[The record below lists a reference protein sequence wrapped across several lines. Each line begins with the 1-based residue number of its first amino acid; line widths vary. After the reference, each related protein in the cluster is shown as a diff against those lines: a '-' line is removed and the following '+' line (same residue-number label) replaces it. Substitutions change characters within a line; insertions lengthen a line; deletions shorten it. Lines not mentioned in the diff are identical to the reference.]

1 MILEEKQKKSRKHLF
16 LATDPASR
24 ARFVAKICPEQTLS
38 RSNVLCI
45 VEPQYSVR
53 DNVVKSNGKKV
64 ILGRHLTVSFF
75 SRTIVGSMDYLGSLI
90 RQVREDTFQNTCP
103 GNCWVVIGQL
113 SPMGRK

>member
-75 SRTIVGSMDYLGSLI
+75 FENHRGVYRL
-90 RQVREDTFQNTCP
+90 P
-103 GNCWVVIGQL
+103 GKLDPTGT
-113 SPMGRK
+113 